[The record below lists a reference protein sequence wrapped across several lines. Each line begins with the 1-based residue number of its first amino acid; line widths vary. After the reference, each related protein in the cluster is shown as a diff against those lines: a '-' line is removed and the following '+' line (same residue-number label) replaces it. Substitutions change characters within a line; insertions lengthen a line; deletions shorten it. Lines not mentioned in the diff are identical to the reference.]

1 MGKEAGSGH
10 VSVEQAASLRRKALG
25 DFLRQARGRVQPESM
40 GLPPGFRRRT
50 PGLRREEM
58 AQLCGIS
65 VTWYTWI
72 EQGRD
77 VSVSASVWARLA
89 SVLNLARAER
99 HYLFELAECAD
110 PDHGHGYVT
119 PLPDYLAECVHSITA
134 PAYILD
140 RCWNVLARNEPL
152 LTLFDGWPDRDDS
165 PNLLRYIFS
174 DPAARTLVVDWEQRA
189 SRVVAE
195 FRAEA
200 AAHADEP
207 DVRAMLDGLI
217 QDSPVFAH
225 WWTRHVVVDREGG
238 LREFNHPVQ
247 GLLRYQQIT
256 FRLATR
262 PDCKLV
268 MLLESQ
274 FPPSEVNS
282 NLIA

>member
-1 MGKEAGSGH
+1 MRSDNSG
-10 VSVEQAASLRRKALG
+10 VQPSAEQAASVRRKALG
-25 DFLRQARGRVQPESM
+25 DFLRQARGRVQPESV
-40 GLPPGFRRRT
+40 GLPPGVRRRT
-50 PGLRREEM
+50 PGLRREEI

-89 SVLNLARAER
+89 SVLGLARAER

-110 PDHGHGYVT
+110 PEHGHDYVT
-119 PLPDYLAECVHSITA
+119 PLPSYLADCVHSITA

-140 RCWNVLARNEPL
+140 RCWNVLARNAPL
-152 LTLFDGWPDRDDS
+152 LRLFDGWPDRHDS
-165 PNLLRYIFS
+165 PNLLRYIFT
-174 DPAARTLVVDWEQRA
+174 DPAARDLVVDWEQRA

-195 FRAEA
+195 FRADA

-207 DVRAMLDGLI
+207 DVRTVLDGL
-217 QDSPVFAH
+217 QQASPVFAH
-225 WWTRHVVVDREGG
+225 WWTRHAVVDREGG
-238 LREFNHPVQ
+238 LREFNHPQ
-247 GLLRYQQIT
+247 DGILRYQQIT

-268 MLLESQ
+268 MLLESE
-274 FPPSEVNS
+274 FGGSEVNS
-282 NLIA
+282 SFAG

>member
-1 MGKEAGSGH
+1 MQKEAPGTGMQS
-10 VSVEQAASLRRKALG
+10 SAEQAASVRRKALG
-25 DFLRQARGRVQPESM
+25 DFLRQARGRVQPESF
-40 GLPPGFRRRT
+40 GLPPGVRRRT
-50 PGLRREEM
+50 PGLRREEI

-77 VSVSASVWARLA
+77 VSVSAGVWARLA
-89 SVLNLARAER
+89 SVLGLARAER

-110 PDHGHGYVT
+110 PEHGSDYVT
-119 PLPDYLAECVHSITA
+119 PLPAYLADCVHSVTA

-140 RCWNVLARNEPL
+140 RCWNVLARNAPL
-152 LTLFDGWPDRDDS
+152 LHLFDGWPDRDGS

-174 DPAARTLVVDWEQRA
+174 DPAARDLVVDWEQRA

-195 FRAEA
+195 FRADVA
-200 AAHADEP
+200 IHADEP
-207 DVRAMLDGLI
+207 DVQAVLDELL
-217 QDSPVFAH
+217 QSSPVFAH
-225 WWTRHVVVDREGG
+225 WWTRHAVVDREGG

-247 GLLRYQQIT
+247 GMLRYQQIT

-268 MLLESQ
+268 MLLE
-274 FPPSEVNS
+274 NRGTG
-282 NLIA
+282 